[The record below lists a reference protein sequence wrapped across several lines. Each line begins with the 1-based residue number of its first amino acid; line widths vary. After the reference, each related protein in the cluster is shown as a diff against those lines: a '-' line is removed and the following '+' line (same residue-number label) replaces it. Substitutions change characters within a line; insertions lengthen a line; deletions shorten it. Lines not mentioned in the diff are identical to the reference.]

1 MTMEEISRILLD
13 QGFSFALLTVLM
25 YLFYKFVSVRI
36 EVMKTQLENELKQK
50 KHVISGSIKLNEK
63 EATVDLNIEVLKVE
77 NHQG

>member
-50 KHVISGSIKLNEK
+50 KHVISGSIKMNEK